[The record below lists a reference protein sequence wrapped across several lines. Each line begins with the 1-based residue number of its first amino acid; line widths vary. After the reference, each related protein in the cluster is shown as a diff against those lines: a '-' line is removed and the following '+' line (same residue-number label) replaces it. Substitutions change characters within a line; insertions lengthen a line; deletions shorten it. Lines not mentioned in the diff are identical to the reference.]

1 MSRKDYKE
9 IAAAIAAMQVSEQQK
24 REIASA
30 LVPVLKRDNERFC
43 KDRFLT
49 ACLSN

>member
-24 REIASA
+24 REIAEA
-30 LVPVLKRDNERFC
+30 FIPVFKRDNERFC
-43 KDRFLT
+43 KDRFLA
-49 ACLSN
+49 ACVSK